1 MSIHYDGMK
10 EGGRGAE
17 EKDGSRVE
25 RRMVKGV
32 AGVRLKKFWGG
43 KPLTRH
49 IFRNTFF

>member
-32 AGVRLKKFWGG
+32 AGVRLKKILGG
-43 KPLTRH
+43 E
-49 IFRNTFF
+49 TFN

>member
-32 AGVRLKKFWGG
+32 GLKKNSVCGG
-43 KPLTRH
+43 KP
-49 IFRNTFF
+49 

>member
-1 MSIHYDGMK
+1 MK

-32 AGVRLKKFWGG
+32 AGVRLKKILGG
-43 KPLTRH
+43 GNLKLR
-49 IFRNTFF
+49 IFSEIRFFEYYLG